1 MKVRISP
8 QAKSDLQYW
17 AENDP
22 KTHNKVMELIKSA
35 KESPFKGIG
44 KPEALKH
51 RKPLW
56 SRRIT
61 KEHRLVYYV
70 EQGDL
75 CIVACRYHYTTI

>member
-17 AENDP
+17 AGTDS

-75 CIVACRYHYTTI
+75 YIVACRYHYTTI

>member
-17 AENDP
+17 AETDP

-56 SRRIT
+56 SHRIT

-75 CIVACRYHYTTI
+75 YIVACRYHYTTI

>member
-17 AENDP
+17 VETDP

-35 KESPFKGIG
+35 MESPFKGIG

-75 CIVACRYHYTTI
+75 YIVACRYHYTSI